1 MTLDT
6 LQDSEVSTP
15 TPGDNMPLPNQH
27 ESKAIVKEKAETV
40 TKKHKSKLRSEPMNV
55 EPQWNFLTEKREEY
69 GIAGQEWVWESR
81 AWTPHFLKK
90 FLIQNAWCR
99 DEYGL

>member
-27 ESKAIVKEKAETV
+27 ESKKGVKEIGKTV
-40 TKKHKSKLRSEPMNV
+40 TEKHTLKLRSEPMNV
-55 EPQWNFLTEKREEY
+55 DPQWNFLKDKQEE
-69 GIAGQEWVWESR
+69 
-81 AWTPHFLKK
+81 
-90 FLIQNAWCR
+90 
-99 DEYGL
+99 